1 MTARIDAYG
10 DCVSQYGGKLC
21 GDRIEIV
28 RSEAGV
34 TAILADGRGGGAKA
48 AMLASLAVKMMSAML
63 ARGEPIEEIADMIV
77 ESQPAGG
84 NESVDHSAF
93 TILQV
98 IYSGTI
104 FISQME
110 TPDVILLR
118 RGKPTGLKTERK
130 TWRGRIIR
138 SGISNVREA
147 DTIVAVGN
155 GMLRAGAER
164 NLKDGWTLGRIS
176 AYMGNAWGPRV
187 TAEKLARLLLAAGDS
202 LFFGKP
208 KDDLSALVFRVHR

>member
-1 MTARIDAYG
+1 MAARIDAYG
-10 DCVSQYGGKLC
+10 DCVNQSGGKLC

-118 RGKPTGLKTERK
+118 RGKPAGLKTERK
-130 TWRGRIIR
+130 TRQGRIIR
-138 SGISNVREA
+138 SGISNVRDA

-164 NLKDGWTLGRIS
+164 DLKSGWTLSRIS
-176 AYMGNAWGPRV
+176 SYMGNAWGPRV

-202 LFFGKP
+202 LSFGKP